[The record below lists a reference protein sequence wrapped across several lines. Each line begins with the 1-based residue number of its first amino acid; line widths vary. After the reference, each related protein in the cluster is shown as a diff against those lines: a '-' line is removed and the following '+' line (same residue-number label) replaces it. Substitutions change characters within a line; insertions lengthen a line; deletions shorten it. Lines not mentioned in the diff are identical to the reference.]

1 MSRKKIGI
9 LTGGGDCPGLN
20 AVIRAA
26 VRTLQRDDTEV
37 VGIQFGFEGL
47 LTNNIVPLTPE
58 TIRGILPKGGTLLRT
73 TNRGNPFEYPI
84 IDDGRIRCIDR
95 SAEVIENIRS
105 QGIDGIVAIGGDGT
119 LRIAQRLSELGIPMV
134 AVPKTIDNDLAATDY
149 TFGFMTAVAVATDA
163 VDRLHTTA
171 ESHDRVM
178 LLEVMG
184 RNAGWI
190 ALYAG
195 IAGGADIILIPE
207 IPYRVEEIVRSIR
220 SRQKEG
226 SKFDIIVVAE
236 GAKREGGE
244 EIYLDKTSRRLG
256 GIAYQVAADIA
267 QHIDLEIR
275 VTVLGHIQRGGSP
288 IAYDRILAT
297 RFGAAVG
304 RLVLHEDFGKM
315 VALRGDQIVPVP
327 IRDAVSNMKYVDPN
341 GALVESARNVGI
353 SFGDGR

>member
-1 MSRKKIGI
+1 MTRKRIGI

-26 VRTLQRDDTEV
+26 VRTLIQNGTEV
-37 VGIQFGFEGL
+37 FGIQFGFEGL
-47 LTNNIVPLTPE
+47 LTNNVVSLTHE

-84 IDDGRIRCIDR
+84 IDDGKVRCIDR
-95 SAEVIENIRS
+95 SAEVIENIRTLAL
-105 QGIDGIVAIGGDGT
+105 DGIVAIGGDGT
-119 LRIAQRLSELGIPMV
+119 LRIAQRLCDMGIPMV

-149 TFGFMTAVAVATDA
+149 TFGFMTAVDVATDA

-190 ALYAG
+190 ALYSG
-195 IAGGADIILIPE
+195 LAGGADIILIPE

-226 SKFDIIVVAE
+226 SKFDIVVVAE

-244 EIYLDKTSRRLG
+244 ESYLDKSTRRLG

-288 IAYDRILAT
+288 VAFDRVLAT
-297 RFGAAVG
+297 RFGAAAG
-304 RLVLHEDFGKM
+304 RLVHQGEFGKM
-315 VALRGDQIVPVP
+315 VALRGEDIVAVP
-327 IRDAVSNMKYVDPN
+327 IRDAVSQMKYVDPN
-341 GALVESARNVGI
+341 GPMVASARGVGI
-353 SFGDGR
+353 SFGDGK